1 MIVWING
8 PFGGGKTQTAH
19 ELHRRLPGSFICDP
33 EQIGFGLHRALPP
46 SLRRDF
52 QNLPAW
58 RQGVYEVLDRAASEY
73 DAALIVPMTLVEPS
87 YFQQTV
93 GRLRERG
100 HDVRHFA
107 LLAERETVV
116 RRLRERVFGRTVQ
129 LVLGRGA
136 ALRRESFAL
145 RNLDRCLDR
154 LRGPEFAEHIWTDQ
168 LPIEQVADRIA
179 ASAGLALGP
188 PDPVAAR
195 RVMRRTWVGLRH
207 IRLR

>member
-1 MIVWING
+1 M
-8 PFGGGKTQTAH
+8 
-19 ELHRRLPGSFICDP
+19 
-33 EQIGFGLHRALPP
+33 
-46 SLRRDF
+46 
-52 QNLPAW
+52 
-58 RQGVYEVLDRAASEY
+58 LDLAAAEY
-73 DAALIVPMTLVEPS
+73 DATVIVPMTLVDPS
-87 YFQQTV
+87 YFEQIV

-116 RRLRERVFGRTVQ
+116 RRLRERVFGRTLQ
-129 LVLGRGA
+129 LILGQDA

-145 RNLDRCLDR
+145 CNLDRCLDR

-188 PDPVAAR
+188 TDPVAAR
-195 RVMRRTWVGLRH
+195 RVTRRAWVGLRH